1 MALKKRSKI
10 SAEFSMSSLTDII
23 FLLLIF
29 FMLTSTL
36 VKIEAVDLPE
46 SDSKTVAPVSIAVM
60 IYQTGVYKIESLEV
74 EEAQLE
80 NVLSNKYR
88 ESGANPDFTVTIV
101 AEKGTP
107 FEKVVR
113 VMSSYGCHTFDCF
126 NVTFHRAAYFQQISR
141 MRKDC

>member
-46 SDSKTVAPVSIAVM
+46 SDSKTVAPVSVAVM
-60 IYQTGVYKIESLEV
+60 LYQTGIYKIESEVV

-80 NVLSNKYR
+80 TVLKDKYLAAGSTA
-88 ESGANPDFTVTIV
+88 EFTVTIV

-107 FEKVVR
+107 FERVVR
-113 VMSSYGCHTFDCF
+113 LMTLAEKMKVKAILATQPKK
-126 NVTFHRAAYFQQISR
+126 T
-141 MRKDC
+141 

>member
-46 SDSKTVAPVSIAVM
+46 SDSKTVAPVSVAVM
-60 IYQTGVYKIESLEV
+60 LYKTGIYKIESEVV

-80 NVLSNKYR
+80 KVLKDKYLAAGSTP
-88 ESGANPDFTVTIV
+88 EFTVTIV

-107 FEKVVR
+107 FERVVR
-113 VMSSYGCHTFDCF
+113 LMTLAEKMKVKAILATQPKK
-126 NVTFHRAAYFQQISR
+126 A
-141 MRKDC
+141 

>member
-46 SDSKTVAPVSIAVM
+46 SDSKTVAPVSVAVM
-60 IYQTGVYKIESLEV
+60 LYQTGIYKIESEVV

-80 NVLSNKYR
+80 SVLKDKYLAAGSTA
-88 ESGANPDFTVTIV
+88 EFTVTIV

-107 FEKVVR
+107 FERVVR
-113 VMSSYGCHTFDCF
+113 LMTLAEKMKVKAILATQPKK
-126 NVTFHRAAYFQQISR
+126 T
-141 MRKDC
+141 

>member
-46 SDSKTVAPVSIAVM
+46 SDSKTVAPVSVVVM
-60 IYQTGVYKIESLEV
+60 LYQSGIYKIESAEI
-74 EEAQLE
+74 EELQLE
-80 NVLSNKYR
+80 NVLRNKYQ
-88 ESGANPDFTVTIV
+88 ESGSSTDFTVTIV

-107 FEKVVR
+107 FERVVR
-113 VMSSYGCHTFDCF
+113 LMTLAEKMKVKAILAT
-126 NVTFHRAAYFQQISR
+126 QP
-141 MRKDC
+141 RKN

>member
-46 SDSKTVAPVSIAVM
+46 SDSKTVAPVSVAVM
-60 IYQTGVYKIESLEV
+60 LYQTGIYKIESSEVAEGELEKV
-74 EEAQLE
+74 LKKKYEETDE
-80 NVLSNKYR
+80 N
-88 ESGANPDFTVTIV
+88 ADFTVTIV

-113 VMSSYGCHTFDCF
+113 IMTLAEKMKVKAILATQPKK
-126 NVTFHRAAYFQQISR
+126 N
-141 MRKDC
+141 